1 MSRKSSLNSTEVKII
16 VQNTDGSESHPLDD
30 NENIKKNMLDVR
42 RRSSFVVDLLKNN
55 AERKASLD
63 PLQCDE
69 NFNRNRRASS
79 ISSIG
84 NWTGAVIVSD
94 ATENISPNGKWKA
107 VVDFLDLTLLNDP
120 VYVNIV
126 LGISFAL
133 YSDMA
138 FFTLQPLYLFELGYS
153 KVFLLHTIV
162 LIANIF

>member
-1 MSRKSSLNSTEVKII
+1 MNSTEVKIV
-16 VQNTDGSESHPLDD
+16 VQGIDGSETQPLDD
-30 NENIKKNMLDVR
+30 EEKSTKHSLDIPKRNSLVYYL
-42 RRSSFVVDLLKNN
+42 SDDAK
-55 AERKASLD
+55 RKASLD
-63 PLQCDE
+63 PLQIE
-69 NFNRNRRASS
+69 ESFSRSRRASS
-79 ISSIG
+79 ISSLG

-94 ATENISPNGKWKA
+94 ATEIMPTTGKWKA

-153 KVFLLHTIV
+153 KVISLFEWDCARV
-162 LIANIF
+162 LTKSNVI